1 MRKFRT
7 LALPAILSFLLLAA
21 TPRPVFAETFV
32 FSADRVTSSMVEGKE
47 RTVLSGRA
55 KVKSGTLSIEA
66 DRIELSGKDFSLL
79 ECTGSV
85 RAVDDEEGLRIETAH
100 LLYDR
105 KRKFSHMDGSTTI
118 EDLKNRVVLKARWV
132 DNDGSSR
139 VMVAEVSVRIL
150 KDALSCRSEYA
161 IYRRDEKVLELTG
174 APVAYKNGDE
184 YRATR
189 IVINTDTEDVRLE
202 GAVQGTL
209 STGSKSDD
217 SDKGGASPAV
227 PGAPATPPA
236 PDAAT
241 PPKDSTGGAAP
252 GAAVPGAPQSSTAP
266 SATTGAGGGGS
277 Q

>member
-1 MRKFRT
+1 MRKPPAFALSSI
-7 LALPAILSFLLLAA
+7 LALALAA
-21 TPRPVFAETFV
+21 APCAAFAETFA

-55 KVKSGTLSIEA
+55 KVRSGTLSIEA
-66 DRIELSGKDFSLL
+66 ERIELSGKDFSLL

-105 KRKFSHMDGSTTI
+105 KRKFSHMDGSTVI
-118 EDLKNRVVLKARWV
+118 EDLRNRVVLKARWV

-150 KDALSCRSEYA
+150 KDDLSCRSEYA

-174 APVAYKNGDE
+174 APVAYKDGDE

-202 GAVQGTL
+202 GAVKGTL
-209 STGSKSDD
+209 TTGSGGGGA
-217 SDKGGASPAV
+217 DKGEAA
-227 PGAPATPPA
+227 PPA
-236 PDAAT
+236 PGSAAPAGT
-241 PPKDSTGGAAP
+241 GGGADGSAEGSAEGGAAP
-252 GAAVPGAPQSSTAP
+252 AAPGTTAP
-266 SATTGAGGGGS
+266 DGGGS

>member
-1 MRKFRT
+1 MRKFPAAMLPVT
-7 LALPAILSFLLLAA
+7 LALVLSVAPGAA
-21 TPRPVFAETFV
+21 FAETFV

-47 RTVLSGRA
+47 RTVLAGRA

-105 KRKFSHMDGSTTI
+105 KKKFSHMDGYTVI

-161 IYRRDEKVLELTG
+161 IYRRDEKALELTG

-209 STGSKSDD
+209 TTGSKSGEA
-217 SDKGGASPAV
+217 DKDGT
-227 PGAPATPPA
+227 APAAPSTPPA
-236 PDAAT
+236 PEAT
-241 PPKDSTGGAAP
+241 APSEGGAGGTGGSGGTGAAAP
-252 GAAVPGAPQSSTAP
+252 G
-266 SATTGAGGGGS
+266 TTTSGGGGS

>member
-1 MRKFRT
+1 MRK
-7 LALPAILSFLLLAA
+7 LPAFTLHVLLAFVFLA
-21 TPRPVFAETFV
+21 AMPAASAFAETFV
-32 FSADRVTSSMVEGKE
+32 FSADSVTSSMVEGKE

-85 RAVDDEEGLRIETAH
+85 RAVDDEEGLRIETSH

-105 KRKFSHMDGSTTI
+105 KKKFSHMDGNTVI

-139 VMVAEVSVRIL
+139 VLVAEVSVRIL
-150 KDALSCRSEYA
+150 KDDLSCRAEYA
-161 IYRRDEKVLELTG
+161 IYRRDEKALELTG

-202 GAVQGTL
+202 GTVQGTL
-209 STGSKSDD
+209 TTGSKSGDT
-217 SDKGGASPAV
+217 DKTGAAPAASPA
-227 PGAPATPPA
+227 PGPAASADGSAGGSAGGTAPT
-236 PDAAT
+236 
-241 PPKDSTGGAAP
+241 AP
-252 GAAVPGAPQSSTAP
+252 GATA
-266 SATTGAGGGGS
+266 TGGGGS

>member
-1 MRKFRT
+1 MRRPSA
-7 LALPAILSFLLLAA
+7 LALSAVLALALSVASPSA
-21 TPRPVFAETFV
+21 FAETFV

-47 RTVLSGRA
+47 RTVLAGRA
-55 KVKSGTLSIEA
+55 KVRSGTLAIEA

-105 KRKFSHMDGSTTI
+105 KRKFSHMDGATVI
-118 EDLKNRVVLKARWV
+118 EDLRNRVVLKARWV
-132 DNDGSSR
+132 DNDGTSR

-150 KDALSCRSEYA
+150 KDALSCRAEYA
-161 IYRRDEKVLELTG
+161 IYRRDEKALELTG

-209 STGSKSDD
+209 STGSKSGDT
-217 SDKGGASPAV
+217 DKGGEAPPVPETPAPAEGGASPPASGPAE
-227 PGAPATPPA
+227 PG
-236 PDAAT
+236 
-241 PPKDSTGGAAP
+241 
-252 GAAVPGAPQSSTAP
+252 
-266 SATTGAGGGGS
+266 TTTTGGGGS

>member
-1 MRKFRT
+1 MKKFPAIT
-7 LALPAILSFLLLAA
+7 VHALLPLVLLALA
-21 TPRPVFAETFV
+21 PVASAFAETFA

-47 RTVLSGRA
+47 RTVLEGRA
-55 KVKSGTLSIEA
+55 RVKSGTLSIEA

-105 KRKFSHMDGSTTI
+105 KRKFSHMDGNTVI
-118 EDLKNRVVLKARWV
+118 EDLRNQVVLKARWV

-209 STGSKSDD
+209 STGSGSGET
-217 SDKGGASPAV
+217 DKAGAAPV
-227 PGAPATPPA
+227 TPVTPATP
-236 PDAAT
+236 AT
-241 PPKDSTGGAAP
+241 PAAP
-252 GAAVPGAPQSSTAP
+252 VTPETAP
-266 SATTGAGGGGS
+266 PPAESGGK